1 MLAARLIRLIEDHAD
16 ELTRGLVQQLQTH
29 PRTPAFR
36 RFSDLEIHNR
46 VYNVYKNLGAWIA
59 GKGQEEV
66 RRHYEGLGGR
76 RFAEAVPLPEVIF
89 AQMLIKN
96 HLLNYVQT
104 HGLGGTAVE
113 IYSEQ
118 ELRHKVEQ
126 FFDSAIYYTALGY
139 YNAQQGGQADGAAGP
154 K

>member
-1 MLAARLIRLIEDHAD
+1 MLAARLIRLIENNAD
-16 ELTRGLVQQLQTH
+16 ELTGGLVQRLRTH

-46 VYNVYKNLGAWIA
+46 VYNVYKNLGAWI
-59 GKGQEEV
+59 GGTSESEV
-66 RRHYEGLGGR
+66 RRHYEELGSR
-76 RFAEAVPLPEVIF
+76 RFAEAVPLPEVIG
-89 AQMLIKN
+89 AQILTKN

-104 HGLGGTAVE
+104 HGLGGTALE

-118 ELRHKVEQ
+118 ELRRQVEQ

-139 YNAQQGGQADGAAGP
+139 HNAQEAGKAAGQG
-154 K
+154 